1 MIFKLSSTTI
11 LARRVPCFGGSLCFH
26 SAQVGFLYG
35 YLITI
40 LYFRAASSLSDIT
53 VMAEAFSTAVRTSAP
68 VTQRPL
74 VEPCLD
80 ANGGVCFRDASIG
93 AEEGRIV
100 ARMSGHASAL
110 HFLISGGSF
119 KLVRAFELNKLIH
132 FARLIN

>member
-1 MIFKLSSTTI
+1 MALFAFTQRKLDS
-11 LARRVPCFGGSLCFH
+11 FN
-26 SAQVGFLYG
+26 YG

-40 LYFRAASSLSDIT
+40 LHFRAASSLSDIT

-80 ANGGVCFRDASIG
+80 ADGAVCLRDASIG